1 MTDCCFPFVPVLPA
15 VYDRALSYEE
25 QLCLLA
31 SRVEA
36 LKQAV
41 DDFDLDGVKQVLDGF
56 RSDMDA
62 FQTTVNNQI
71 NAFENSVNTTNANF
85 QSSINAQ
92 ISAFLS
98 KYSADIIALQDNID
112 KQAAAMNA
120 GNKAYT
126 DSEIAK
132 VKDMIEQIEI
142 DFNHIVV
149 FNPYRGYRTTLQEWI
164 DDNSQSVR
172 FFAITAGEYDTLNL
186 TATKYD
192 NRLLTAYQYDFLFK
206 HIFADII
213 GAIINPF
220 TGLRDTVQNVIDWLA
235 SLHYSGYTAGV
246 YDGFDMTA
254 EAYDNKLITAR
265 AFNFSAWNNVTEG

>member
-1 MTDCCFPFVPVLPA
+1 MENCCFPFVPVLPA

-56 RSDMDA
+56 RSDMEA
-62 FQTTVNNQI
+62 FQTSVTNQI

-85 QSSINAQ
+85 QSSVNTQ
-92 ISAFLS
+92 IGSFLS
-98 KYSADIIALQDNID
+98 KYSADIAALQDNID
-112 KQAAAMNA
+112 IQAAAMNA

-132 VKDMIEQIEI
+132 VKEMIEQIEI

-149 FNPYRGYRTTLQEWI
+149 FNPYRGYRTALQVWI
-164 DDNSQSVR
+164 DDNSA
-172 FFAITAGEYDTLNL
+172 FNTYAITAGEYDNL
-186 TATKYD
+186 KWASKQYD
-192 NRLLTAYQYDFLFK
+192 DKLLTAYQYDFLFK
-206 HIFADII
+206 RIFESVVH
-213 GAIINPF
+213 GIINPF
-220 TGLRDTVQNVIDWLA
+220 TGLQDTIQNVVDWLA
-235 SLHYSGYTAGV
+235 SLHYSGYTADV
-246 YDGFDMTA
+246 YDDFDMTA
-254 EAYDNKLITAR
+254 ETYDNKLITAR
-265 AFNFSAWNNVTEG
+265 AFNFSAWNNITGG